1 MQEISFVLTK
11 ILVLC
16 VPPCFPDSSM
26 ISCARQPDIILVN
39 SLLNFPE
46 IHPPRPS
53 PPSPA
58 KPQKLGSQAK
68 CHSKRG
74 TLYNIVGSGLW
85 KAKASRRSSALS
97 TFDLTLT
104 VITQAPGGRARSFT
118 RLMHTLMTARYTYV
132 PRIHT
137 CIHVYM
143 YTHHVECTCPISEA
157 CIRNR

>member
-11 ILVLC
+11 IAVC
-16 VPPCFPDSSM
+16 VPPWFPDSSM

>member
-1 MQEISFVLTK
+1 M
-11 ILVLC
+11 
-16 VPPCFPDSSM
+16 PCPLPDSSV
-26 ISCARQPDIILVN
+26 ISCARHPDIIRN
-39 SLLNFPE
+39 SLLNFLE

-53 PPSPA
+53 PRSPA

-104 VITQAPGGRARSFT
+104 VITQAPGARARSFA
-118 RLMHTLMTARYTYV
+118 RLMHTLYVRASHAHVHTYK
-132 PRIHT
+132 HG
-137 CIHVYM
+137 
-143 YTHHVECTCPISEA
+143 VECTCPIQKRAFETDR
-157 CIRNR
+157 CR